1 MVRGL
6 FTAASGM
13 TAQQHRMD
21 AVANNMA
28 NVDTNGYKRDTA
40 VHKAFPEMLLRRMNE
55 EVVRV
60 PIRAQSIGSVD
71 NAPVVGRLG
80 TGVEQNEVYTVF
92 EQGPMKQTDNPFD
105 MALEGE
111 GFFVVDTP
119 FGERYTRNGGFFLG
133 PEGLLVTK
141 DGFPVL
147 GEDGPITVKL
157 NNFYIDQDGRVFRN
171 QAFADDPNRLVTM
184 RENEWEDTV
193 EVDRLRLVNVRNPR
207 YLRKQGGSLWNTT
220 WESGSA
226 EIVEGGERPRVH
238 QRFVEAANVNIV
250 TEMVQMIEV
259 NRAYEANQKVIQA
272 HDDSTGRLLSTVMR
286 PN

>member
-1 MVRGL
+1 VVRGL
-6 FTAASGM
+6 YTAASGM

-21 AVANNMA
+21 ALANNMA

-55 EVVRV
+55 EVFRV

-71 NAPVVGRLG
+71 VAPVIGRLG
-80 TGVEQNEVYTVF
+80 TGVEQNEVFPIF
-92 EQGPMKQTDNPFD
+92 EQGALKQTDNPFD
-105 MALEGE
+105 IALEGD

-119 FGERYTRNGGFFLG
+119 YGERYTRNGGFFLG

-147 GEDGPITVKL
+147 GENGPITLKL
-157 NNFYIDQDGRVFRN
+157 NNFSVDQEGRVFQN
-171 QAFADDPNRLVTM
+171 QAFADDPDRLVSM

-193 EVDRLRLVNVRNPR
+193 EVDRLQLVDVSSPR
-207 YLRKQGGSLWNTT
+207 YLRKQGSSLWATT
-220 WESGSA
+220 WESGPA
-226 EIVEGGERPRVH
+226 EIVEGENRPRVH
-238 QRFVEAANVNIV
+238 QRFLEAANVNIV